1 MVSVVWAMVTVQKPR
16 SALSATNNSSSES
29 PVMTSGITS
38 GA

>member
-16 SALSATNNSSSES
+16 SALMATNSNSSDS